1 MLLRDI
7 WDLFN
12 LGQFAPINQMIPI
25 TLISLNGAQ
34 YISETEGMA

>member
-12 LGQFAPINQMIPI
+12 LGIDPINQMIPK

-34 YISETEGMA
+34 CISETEGMT